1 MRFCWHFF
9 FKKFYNIYRYNPI
22 RECIRM
28 RCYLSLLA
36 LRAMQLQPFYQ
47 NAYEGE
53 VGETILQILNN
64 DNPLINLELN
74 DSLIDSIH
82 EEFASKFFYI
92 ENYIIQ
98 LRKFIK
104 ILENHP
110 DAIFVKD
117 DSNKDK
123 DLKNNNV
130 LEFSNRSEIQHLI
143 ESGLTSSELLGAMR
157 DSLNNLNIA
166 KLKLQTTFF
175 KFSEILETQIMNN
188 LDSSSQLGR
197 KVLRSSL
204 GYYKDF
210 PKNKNDYSK
219 DDLKGFFSD
228 INLYFN
234 FSNKLNGVPA
244 VISPVVSTR
253 LLMKI
258 KEIIN
263 QVSPYTLI
271 IEDLANEVKVDPR
284 QLLIIDRELRSELIP
299 LPNINGECEPQEI
312 STELHYFYFS
322 RRPEFFHYLNSK
334 ALIDGERPVM
344 AHKRQ
349 EQYYHVFNTLHKEDF
364 NGFDEYLEIL
374 SSHHA
379 NETKIHY
386 DDFYKDSNSGILDII
401 ETMVSNF
408 EYIYI
413 NYTNSLWHCTQK
425 LKAHK
430 FILEAEAGSH

>member
-1 MRFCWHFF
+1 
-9 FKKFYNIYRYNPI
+9 
-22 RECIRM
+22 M
-28 RCYLSLLA
+28 RCYLSLSA
-36 LRAMQLQPFYQ
+36 LRAMRLQPFYQ
-47 NAYEGE
+47 NAYDGE
-53 VGETILQILNN
+53 VGETVLQILNN
-64 DNPLINLELN
+64 DNPQINFEFN
-74 DSLIDSIH
+74 DSIINSIH
-82 EEFASKFFYI
+82 EEFANKFFYI
-92 ENYIIQ
+92 ENYILQ

-104 ILENHP
+104 ILESHP
-110 DAIFVKD
+110 DAIFDKD
-117 DSNKDK
+117 DSSNVKDR
-123 DLKNNNV
+123 KNNNV
-130 LEFSNRSEIQHLI
+130 LKFSNRSEIQRLI

-157 DSLNNLNIA
+157 ASLNNLNIA
-166 KLKLQTTFF
+166 KLKLQTTFVQ
-175 KFSEILETQIMNN
+175 FSATLETLIMND
-188 LDSSSQLGR
+188 LESSSQLGR
-197 KVLRSSL
+197 KVLRSGL
-204 GYYKDF
+204 GYYKEF
-210 PKNKNDYSK
+210 PKNKHDYSK

-244 VISPVVSTR
+244 VISPVVSTK

-263 QVSPYTLI
+263 QVTPYTLI
-271 IEDLANEVKVDPR
+271 IENLANAVNVDPR

-299 LPNINGECEPQEI
+299 LPSIDGECIPQEI
-312 STELHYFYFS
+312 STELHYFYFF
-322 RRPEFFHYLNSK
+322 RRPEFFQYLTNK

-349 EQYYHVFNTLHKEDF
+349 EQYYHVFNTLHKDDF

-379 NETKIHY
+379 NETKVHY
-386 DDFYKDSNSGILDII
+386 DDFYKDSNSGMLDII

-413 NYTNSLWHCTQK
+413 NNTNSLWHCTQK

-430 FILEAEAGSH
+430 FLLAAES